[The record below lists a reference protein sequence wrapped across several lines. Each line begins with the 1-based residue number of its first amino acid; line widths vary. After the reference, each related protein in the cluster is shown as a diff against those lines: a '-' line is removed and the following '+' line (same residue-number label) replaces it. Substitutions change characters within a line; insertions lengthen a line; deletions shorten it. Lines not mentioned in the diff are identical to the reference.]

1 MVNEN
6 TSGNTTNVDLFLR
19 AGAIYTLGKGE
30 GVARPKFINGTTTGT
45 VIKTSPGKL
54 EKIIFSRDGTGA
66 STSTMEVYDDNVTP
80 PAASTQ
86 VGRIDLTGDG
96 ANEIEYDFIF
106 NRGLVIIISTSGGG
120 GTLGTTITFD

>member
-1 MVNEN
+1 
-6 TSGNTTNVDLFLR
+6 
-19 AGAIYTLGKGE
+19 
-30 GVARPKFINGTTTGT
+30 
-45 VIKTSPGKL
+45 
-54 EKIIFSRDGTGA
+54 
-66 STSTMEVYDDNVTP
+66 
-80 PAASTQ
+80 